1 MPQRQPAPRQ
11 YASMTICP
19 GDNIPRRQ
27 CAPGDNVPRETMCP
41 GRQCA
46 PETMRPGRQCAP
58 GDNVPRQQC
67 APGDNAPR
75 RECAPE
81 IWLEENMPC
90 KINSLRW
97 SGHMVPHGPVWSC
110 MILYGPIWSCM
121 TLYGAVWTLMT
132 RVHKMWDLG
141 IQDPGS
147 RGRDIK
153 VRKVEKKS
161 LNFSKIS
168 TWNHIFLKI
177 MTELR
182 QNLSKCIQRAPI
194 FGLVLLIYVSR
205 YPTIVRKVC
214 I

>member
-1 MPQRQPAPRQ
+1 
-11 YASMTICP
+11 
-19 GDNIPRRQ
+19 
-27 CAPGDNVPRETMCP
+27 MC
-41 GRQCA
+41 
-46 PETMRPGRQCAP
+46 PGRQCAP
-58 GDNVPRQQC
+58 GDNVPRRQC

-75 RECAPE
+75 ETMCPGNNVPQETMRPGENVPRKYDLKKICPARLIASDE
-81 IWLEENMPC
+81 VAIW
-90 KINSLRW
+90 S
-97 SGHMVPHGPVWSC
+97 HMVQYGPVWSC
-110 MILYGPIWSCM
+110 MVQYGPIGSCM